1 MIFSKL
7 NRKSAILTIALG
19 FIFVLT
25 IFCSII
31 YNASN
36 LKLASWSLSTLK
48 MIGGFQKTSLVLLA
62 FFLGE
67 ALNFHQ
73 LKWVTV
79 LKFYTVLLCF
89 SIPLTPLLFS
99 IDVSTINVNTFI
111 NSFFPFLIKNYWFST
126 IIILL
131 MIFLTIF
138 KRKSQEQVSHPA
150 GEVAGQVR
158 ISIEGQDNSYALHDL
173 RIRAASI

>member
-138 KRKSQEQVSHPA
+138 KLKPLKYVSSFPRCLIINQIFIH
-150 GEVAGQVR
+150 
-158 ISIEGQDNSYALHDL
+158 NN
-173 RIRAASI
+173 